1 MILFS
6 QLFNIAEVLLVAS
19 RANVRKFNLEYSAA
33 LDSTRGIWTKSQ
45 NLSFNLLMNIFYAS
59 NIVGNLLELD
69 EEETRHL
76 QVLRYTPGRTLSV
89 VDGKGNWYEA
99 ELLEL
104 GKKLARAKINTQ
116 KQQTQRKP
124 YHLHLAI
131 APTKNIERL
140 EWFLEKATEIGV
152 DEITPILCRHSERT
166 QVRQD
171 RLEKITLSA
180 MKQSLK
186 TFLPRLNPL
195 QPLKTFLPAQA
206 NFSGQKCIAWITD
219 PPAAL
224 LQQTYQPGQSVIVVI
239 GPEGDFAPE
248 EIELATQCNFAPVS
262 LGQSRLRTETAGVVA
277 VHTIELMN
285 G

>member
-1 MILFS
+1 
-6 QLFNIAEVLLVAS
+6 
-19 RANVRKFNLEYSAA
+19 
-33 LDSTRGIWTKSQ
+33 
-45 NLSFNLLMNIFYAS
+45 MNIFYAS
-59 NIVGNLLELD
+59 NIVGDLLEFD

-76 QVLRYTPGRTLSV
+76 QVLRYALGRSLHV

-99 ELLEL
+99 ALLEL
-104 GKKLARAKINTQ
+104 GKKKAIAKIISHTPQ
-116 KQQTQRKP
+116 AERKP
-124 YHLHLAI
+124 YRLHLAI

-152 DEITPILCRHSERT
+152 DEITPLVCRHSERA
-166 QVRQD
+166 QVRAD
-171 RLEKITLSA
+171 RLEKILLSA

-195 QPLKTFLPAQA
+195 TPLKTFLPAQKD
-206 NFSGQKCIAWITD
+206 FDGQKCIAWITD

-224 LQQTYQPGQSVIVVI
+224 LQQTYQLGQSVIVVI

-248 EIELATQCNFAPVS
+248 EIEQAKACNFSPVS
-262 LGQSRLRTETAGVVA
+262 LGTSRLRTETAGVVA

-285 G
+285 S